1 MLQEWN
7 ETGERVQKH
16 SSKYENLV
24 HDKDGIL
31 NLWGKIKYSI
41 CIEIVG
47 QAFGTPN
54 ESSASLLKPK

>member
-16 SSKYENLV
+16 SSKYKNLV

-31 NLWGKIKYSI
+31 NLWDINIQY
-41 CIEIVG
+41 
-47 QAFGTPN
+47 A
-54 ESSASLLKPK
+54 LK